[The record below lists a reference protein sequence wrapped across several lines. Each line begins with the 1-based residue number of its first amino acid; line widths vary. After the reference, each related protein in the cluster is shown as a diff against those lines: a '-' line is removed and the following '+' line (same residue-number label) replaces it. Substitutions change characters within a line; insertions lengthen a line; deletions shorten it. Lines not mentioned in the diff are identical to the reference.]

1 MATNTFLDS
10 ATIGALLA
18 GQSGQSVA
26 ALAPADPTPGA
37 IWWDSS
43 TAPYTRRVYIACAWE
58 DSGARFDPA
67 SGQLSL
73 VQAGSGLSLHGQAM
87 QLDIAS
93 LPPAP

>member
-10 ATIGALLA
+10 ATIAALLDA
-18 GQSGQSVA
+18 RNGQSVA
-26 ALAPADPTPGA
+26 GVAPSQPTAGA

-43 TAPYTRRVYIACAWE
+43 AAPFVRRVYIAGNWE

-73 VQAGSGLSLHGQAM
+73 VQAGSGLSFSGAAM

-93 LPPAP
+93 LPLAP

>member
-10 ATIGALLA
+10 ATISALLDQRN
-18 GQSGQSVA
+18 GQTVA
-26 ALAPADPTPGA
+26 PSAPADPTPGA

-43 TAPYTRRVYIACAWE
+43 SAPFVRRVYIDGAWE

-73 VQAGSGLSLHGQAM
+73 VQAGSGLSYGGSALN
-87 QLDIAS
+87 LDLTA

>member
-10 ATIGALLA
+10 ATITALL
-18 GQSGQSVA
+18 QDSSGQTVA
-26 ALAPADPTPGA
+26 AAAPASPKAGN

-43 TAPYTRRVYIACAWE
+43 VLPYARRVYIAGDWE

-67 SGQLSL
+67 TGQLTL
-73 VQAGSGLSLHGQAM
+73 VQAGSGLSLSGQSL

-93 LPPAP
+93 LPIAP

>member
-10 ATIGALLA
+10 ATISALLD
-18 GQSGQSVA
+18 GRSGQSVA
-26 ALAPADPTPGA
+26 ATSPADPIPGA

-43 TAPYTRRVYIACAWE
+43 TAPFVRRVYIAGAWE

-73 VQAGSGLSLHGQAM
+73 VQAGSGLSLSGQVM

-93 LPPAP
+93 LPLAP